1 MPDTPTSS
9 ARPWT
14 AQKQWG
20 EISRRAPAIGGG
32 VQRHFATR
40 LSHAGHTVRTVLP
53 PVVSGAV
60 VMLIGFN
67 LAPVVAGV
75 YWPQDPGVAM
85 LVMIFIIVAAVAFRG
100 SWCRI
105 AIFLALIFGFQ
116 LSWVLDVIVGEITAP
131 TGHVKAVPEVTAM
144 TSSRTWAARCSPTA
158 SAPRCSR
165 PSA

>member
-20 EISRRAPAIGGG
+20 EISRRAPAIG
-32 VQRHFATR
+32 
-40 LSHAGHTVRTVLP
+40 
-53 PVVSGAV
+53 
-60 VMLIGFN
+60 FN

-75 YWPQDPGVAM
+75 HWPQNPGVAM
-85 LVMIFIIVAAVAFRG
+85 LVMIFTIVAAVAFRG
-100 SWCRI
+100 SWSRI
-105 AIFLALIFGFQ
+105 AIFLALIFGFL

-144 TSSRTWAARCSPTA
+144 TSSRTWAARRSPTA

>member
-1 MPDTPTSS
+1 M
-9 ARPWT
+9 
-14 AQKQWG
+14 
-20 EISRRAPAIGGG
+20 
-32 VQRHFATR
+32 
-40 LSHAGHTVRTVLP
+40 LP

-85 LVMIFIIVAAVAFRG
+85 LVMIFTIVAAVAFRG
-100 SWCRI
+100 SWSRI

-158 SAPRCSR
+158 SAPRCPR
-165 PSA
+165 PSAAHRPPPTPRTSA